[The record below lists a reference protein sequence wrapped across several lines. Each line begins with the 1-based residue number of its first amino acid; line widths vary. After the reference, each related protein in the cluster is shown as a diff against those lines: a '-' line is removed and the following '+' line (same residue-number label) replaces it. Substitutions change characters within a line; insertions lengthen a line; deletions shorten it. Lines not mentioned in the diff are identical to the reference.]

1 MATYLRVLA
10 FGNIEEAQIEK
21 ICQLLSP
28 DKIVPV
34 HKKAQ
39 KVTKL
44 TSKLRW
50 DYQIPSTSV
59 ADESM
64 EDEEAEEEMNE
75 SDDQSGVDEQ
85 DEEHNSCTTVYFQS
99 RKHDFETECCLQL
112 LEAILGERMFD

>member
-1 MATYLRVLA
+1 M
-10 FGNIEEAQIEK
+10 
-21 ICQLLSP
+21 
-28 DKIVPV
+28 PV

-50 DYQIPSTSV
+50 DYQIPSAGA

-64 EDEEAEEEMNE
+64 EDEEAEAEMDE
-75 SDDQSGVDEQ
+75 SDELSGGEEQ

-99 RKHDFETECCLQL
+99 QEHDFETACCLQL

>member
-1 MATYLRVLA
+1 
-10 FGNIEEAQIEK
+10 
-21 ICQLLSP
+21 
-28 DKIVPV
+28 VPV

-75 SDDQSGVDEQ
+75 SDD
-85 DEEHNSCTTVYFQS
+85 
-99 RKHDFETECCLQL
+99 
-112 LEAILGERMFD
+112 